1 VSLPRSAAA
10 PARPLL
16 RSLAVPILVL
26 VLVVPILLGGG
37 YVVSRV
43 LRQSFGNSDARR
55 AARTLNFT
63 LLKDQ
68 LDEETGVRGFTS
80 IPDPAFL
87 DPYAAAKRD
96 FPVKVAKLRE
106 RLTVLAI
113 PGAGALLDDVVAV
126 NGEWLAHVAAPLL
139 ANPNRA
145 EARVLQF
152 RGKALIDRFRRDS
165 EELDAALVAREQG
178 DNRALQSAIDNVS
191 KLVFFAVSLIVVL
204 AAAAAAAQSRLA
216 ARLEAARR
224 RAESE
229 ARANLELRTAF
240 ETEKRIAD
248 TLQDAFAQR
257 PLPVVPT
264 LVFSA
269 TYIPATDET
278 KVGGDWYD
286 AVELA
291 KGRVL
296 FSLGDVEGHG
306 IEAAVNMSRVRQ
318 ALISAALIDADPAA
332 VLRRVNDYLQSAG
345 RMATAVAGYADA
357 ATYEF
362 VYATAGHPPPLLLQP
377 GRGPMLLE
385 CGGLPLGVLENCA
398 YRTRRIQAVPGA
410 VLVLYTDGAVEH
422 SRDVLEGEALLVQAA
437 RTALEKNVTDL
448 AASIRTEIF
457 GRRQVGDDVAILTI
471 GFAPGETTRMTFAA
485 DNTHGTVVSGP
496 RGVGPKPSPASFGV
510 AA

>member
-1 VSLPRSAAA
+1 V
-10 PARPLL
+10 PL
-16 RSLAVPILVL
+16 VFL

-37 YVVSRV
+37 HLVSRV
-43 LRQSFGNSDARR
+43 LRESFANSDARR

-80 IPDPAFL
+80 IADPEFL
-87 DPYAAAKRD
+87 DPYAAARRD
-96 FPVKVAKLRE
+96 FPGKVSQLRG
-106 RLTVLAI
+106 RLSLLAI
-113 PGAGALLDDVVAV
+113 PGAEALLDDAAGV
-126 NGEWLAHVAAPLL
+126 NGQWLAQVAAPLL
-139 ANPNRA
+139 ADPHTP
-145 EARVLQF
+145 EARVVQF

-165 EELDAALVAREQG
+165 ERLDSALVAREQG
-178 DNRALQSAIDNVS
+178 DNRRLQSAIDNVS
-191 KLVFFAVSLIVVL
+191 TLVFVAVSFVVL
-204 AAAAAAAQSRLA
+204 LAAVAAGAQSRLT

-224 RAESE
+224 RAEAE

-269 TYIPATDET
+269 AYIPATDET
-278 KVGGDWYD
+278 RVGGDWYD
-286 AVELA
+286 AVELG

-306 IEAAVNMSRVRQ
+306 IEAAVNMSRARQ

-332 VLRRVNDYLQSAG
+332 VLRRVNGYLQSAG

-357 ATYEF
+357 VSYEF
-362 VYATAGHPPPLLLQP
+362 VYATAGHPPPLLLLP
-377 GRGPMLLE
+377 GRRPALLD
-385 CGGLPLGVLENCA
+385 CGGLPLGVLEDCV
-398 YRTRRIQAVPGA
+398 YRTRRVQAVPGA

-437 RTALEKNVTDL
+437 RRALENNVTDL

-457 GRRQVGDDVAILTI
+457 GGRQVGDDVAILTI
-471 GFAPGETTRMTFAA
+471 GFAPGETTRMTFASNNA
-485 DNTHGTVVSGP
+485 QGTVISGA
-496 RGVGPKPSPASFGV
+496 RGVGPVPSSGSLG
-510 AA
+510 AAA